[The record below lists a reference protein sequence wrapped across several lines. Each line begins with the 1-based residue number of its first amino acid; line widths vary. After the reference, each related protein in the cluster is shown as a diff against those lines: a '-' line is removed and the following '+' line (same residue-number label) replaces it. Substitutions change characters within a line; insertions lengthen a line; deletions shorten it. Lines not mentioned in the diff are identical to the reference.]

1 MIWGKLRLTPLAP
14 NLLLPFNPMEGTEAK
29 LFLEDARAILRASVD
44 LGTA

>member
-1 MIWGKLRLTPLAP
+1 MIWGKLRLTLLAP
-14 NLLLPFNPMEGTEAK
+14 NLLLPFNPMEAK